1 MRGGIFTALAGG
13 ICKGLPRTVADEDH
27 PLVVMMDGD
36 AGRTLGNI
44 LVRELGV
51 PGEVISV
58 DNVQLR
64 DFDFVDIGEM
74 MPDTRV
80 VPLIIKSLL
89 FTSPGQD

>member
-1 MRGGIFTALAGG
+1 MADG
-13 ICKGLPRTVADEDH
+13 ICKGLPKTVADKDL
-27 PLVVMMDGD
+27 PLVVVMDGD

-44 LVRELGV
+44 LVRELNV

-89 FTSPGQD
+89 FTAPGQD